1 MTHNRKGLVLHA
13 LASVVPGMLLLGA
26 GAAIAQTPLEQCA
39 KAARDKGELIAC
51 LDRRLKDVNLRLNTA
66 LRAAQERIE
75 QLEREN
81 RRPGMSNFIDSQR
94 KFNAYR
100 DTNCTWQSV
109 QAPQANRGEEF
120 VKDCQIRATLARA
133 QELMVFAHGEGSTA
147 AASMTD
153 SPATPTDP
161 VPKDKPDPPA
171 VTVIEEGDAA
181 VIVAPTEE
189 SPPLRGADAAA
200 APEVA
205 PPENRPVQQPPVE
218 RRQAA
223 HWKLLRWTE
232 RGRER
237 ELAPGAEIRVQFN
250 PSGRIEGNASVNAF
264 RGEYRFN
271 QEGQIVWQSSAFEV
285 EKEAGTPTLMKQ
297 EQAFLKALRRTRRY
311 QVENGELT
319 LENPDKSVVLVFTK

>member
-1 MTHNRKGLVLHA
+1 MRYDRKALVLHA
-13 LASVVPGMLLLGA
+13 LWAAVSSVLLLGA
-26 GAAIAQTPLEQCA
+26 GTAIAQTPLEQCA
-39 KAARDKGELIAC
+39 KAAKDKGELIAC
-51 LDRRLKDVNLRLNTA
+51 LDRKLKDANLRLNTA
-66 LRAAQERIE
+66 LRAAQERVE

-153 SPATPTDP
+153 SPATPTEP
-161 VPKDKPDPPA
+161 APKDKPDQPA
-171 VTVIEEGDAA
+171 VTVVEEGDAA
-181 VIVAPTEE
+181 VIVAPPEE
-189 SPPLRGADAAA
+189 SPRGADAAP

-205 PPENRPVQQPPVE
+205 PPENRPVQQPPPE

-223 HWKLLRWTE
+223 QWKLLRWTE

-237 ELAPGAEIRVQFN
+237 EIVPGSEIRVQFN
-250 PSGRIEGNASVNAF
+250 PSGRIEGHASVNAF

-271 QEGQIVWQSSAFEV
+271 QDGQLVWQASAFEV
-285 EKEAGTPTLMKQ
+285 EKDAGTPTLMKQ

-311 QVENGELT
+311 QVEDGELT
-319 LENPDKSVVLVFTK
+319 LENPDKSVMLVFTK